1 MNSGKDL
8 LVSLLTHGLSSKKQI
23 GQYNP
28 ICKNIYIS
36 SNVKILEAAHMN
48 MMHMGIEPTSSDV
61 TNQKTVGLTIK
72 KVRCKK
78 EQLECN

>member
-1 MNSGKDL
+1 MDY
-8 LVSLLTHGLSSKKQI
+8 H
-23 GQYNP
+23 P
-28 ICKNIYIS
+28 KNRLGSTTQSVNIYIYIYIS

>member
-1 MNSGKDL
+1 MDYHPKNRLGSTTQSVK
-8 LVSLLTHGLSSKKQI
+8 
-23 GQYNP
+23 
-28 ICKNIYIS
+28 KNIYIS
-36 SNVKILEAAHMN
+36 STVKILEAAHMN

>member
-1 MNSGKDL
+1 MDY
-8 LVSLLTHGLSSKKQI
+8 H
-23 GQYNP
+23 P
-28 ICKNIYIS
+28 KNRLGSTTQSVKIYIYIS